1 MTERGYVP
9 GKVQKSMVHAVEKA
23 PLETKKDLHYS
34 KKPVGPPRAP
44 EESTLL
50 KGIHNLKEKKKQE
63 LENEEPSFHP
73 EINQRYQP
81 KKNTSTSQER
91 RTAADR

>member
-81 KKNTSTSQER
+81 KKNTSTS
-91 RTAADR
+91 